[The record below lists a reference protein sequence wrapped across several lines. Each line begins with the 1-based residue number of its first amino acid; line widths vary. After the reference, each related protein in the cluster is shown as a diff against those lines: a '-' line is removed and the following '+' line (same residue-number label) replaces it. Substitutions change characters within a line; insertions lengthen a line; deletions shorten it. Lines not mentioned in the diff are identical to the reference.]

1 MKHLFFVSV
10 ALGIF
15 SGTSISGKA
24 QTSVNI
30 MRLGDDVTVT
40 NSPQSLEAIEISPAA
55 GSAVKTVVVS
65 SSAPTT
71 IIRKLG
77 NTDFGSGIETCSSLQ
92 FKYAQMM
99 NVDVESLT
107 NSTLYNF
114 IEEWWA
120 THYHYGGSTKQGID
134 CSAYSGALLGR
145 VWGIKTPRT
154 ARAMY
159 DVAEKVTREDLKE
172 GDLVFFNTRGG
183 VSHVGVYLGNGY
195 FTHSSTG
202 NGVTINNLE
211 ESYYRSKFI
220 SGGRIPLICDEQD
233 LGLK

>member
-15 SGTSISGKA
+15 SGTSISSNA

-30 MRLGDDVTVT
+30 MRMSDDVTVM
-40 NSPQSLEAIEISPAA
+40 NSLRFIEGIEINPSA
-55 GSAVKTVVVS
+55 STAVKPVVIS
-65 SSAPTT
+65 SVAPATLN
-71 IIRKLG
+71 KKPG
-77 NTDFGSGIETCSSLQ
+77 NSDFGSNIETASALQ

-99 NVDVESLT
+99 NVDVEILT

-114 IEEWWA
+114 VEDWWA
-120 THYHYGGSTKQGID
+120 TRYHYGGSTKKGID
-134 CSAYSGALLGR
+134 CSAYSGALLSR

-154 ARAMY
+154 ARAMH
-159 DVAEKVTREDLKE
+159 DVAEKIDRENMKE

-195 FTHSSTG
+195 FTHASTG
-202 NGVTINNLE
+202 NGVTINNLDE
-211 ESYYRSKFI
+211 TYYRSKFI
-220 SGGRIPLICDEQD
+220 GGGRLAVSCNE
-233 LGLK
+233 

>member
-15 SGTSISGKA
+15 SGTSISSIA

-30 MRLGDDVTVT
+30 MRLSNDVTVM
-40 NSPQSLEAIEISPAA
+40 NSPRFIEGIEINPSA
-55 GSAVKTVVVS
+55 STAVKSVVIS
-65 SSAPTT
+65 SGLPATLNKRPGT
-71 IIRKLG
+71 
-77 NTDFGSGIETCSSLQ
+77 TDFGSSIETASPLQ

-99 NVDVESLT
+99 NVDVETLT

-114 IEEWWA
+114 LEEWWA
-120 THYHYGGSTKQGID
+120 TRYHYGGSTKNGID

-159 DVAEKVTREDLKE
+159 DVAEKIDRENMKE

-195 FTHSSTG
+195 FTHASTG

-211 ESYYRSKFI
+211 ETYYRAKFI
-220 SGGRIPLICDEQD
+220 GGGRLAVSCSE
-233 LGLK
+233 

>member
-30 MRLGDDVTVT
+30 MRLSDDVTVS
-40 NSPQSLEAIEISPAA
+40 NSPRFIEGIEVNPA
-55 GSAVKTVVVS
+55 SSTAVKSVVVS
-65 SSAPTT
+65 SVAPAA
-71 IIRKLG
+71 INKKLG
-77 NTDFGSGIETCSSLQ
+77 NNEFGSSIETCSSLQ

-99 NVDVESLT
+99 NVDVETLT

-120 THYHYGGSTKQGID
+120 TRYHYGGCTKNGID
-134 CSAYSGALLGR
+134 CSAYSGTLLSK

-159 DVAEKVTREDLKE
+159 DVAEKVDRQDLKE

-211 ESYYRSKFI
+211 ENYYKSKLI
-220 SGGRIPLICDEQD
+220 GGGRIAVTCSEQN
-233 LGLK
+233 

>member
-10 ALGIF
+10 AVGIF
-15 SGTSISGKA
+15 SGTSISSKA

-30 MRLGDDVTVT
+30 MRLSDDVTTVT
-40 NSPQSLEAIEISPAA
+40 NSPRFIDNIEINPAASPA
-55 GSAVKTVVVS
+55 VKPVMIS
-65 SSAPTT
+65 SVAPATLN
-71 IIRKLG
+71 KKMG
-77 NTDFGSGIETCSSLQ
+77 NNEFGSSIETCSSLQ

-114 IEEWWA
+114 IEEWWS
-120 THYHYGGSTKQGID
+120 TRYHYGGTTKNGID
-134 CSAYSGALLGR
+134 CSAYSGTLLSR

-159 DVAEKVTREDLKE
+159 DVAEKVDRENMKE
-172 GDLVFFNTRGG
+172 GDLCFFNTRGG

-195 FTHSSTG
+195 FTHASTG
-202 NGVTINNLE
+202 NGVTINNLDE
-211 ESYYRSKFI
+211 NYYRSKFI
-220 SGGRIPLICDEQD
+220 GGGRIALTCSEQE
-233 LGLK
+233 